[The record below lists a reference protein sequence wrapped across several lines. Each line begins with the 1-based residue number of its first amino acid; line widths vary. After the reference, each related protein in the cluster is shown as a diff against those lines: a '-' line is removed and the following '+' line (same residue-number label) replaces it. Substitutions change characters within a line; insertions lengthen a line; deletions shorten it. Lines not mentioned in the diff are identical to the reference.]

1 MNISVECKS
10 RLEGSKPRAL
20 RREGLIPAALYGHD
34 GANSISL
41 TIPAKQA
48 QMLLREAAVNNT
60 LIDLKVPDI
69 SWKGKALIREVQA
82 HPWKRTLNHVSFFTV
97 SADQQVVIVVPIV
110 VVGQDAATEEGG
122 VVDQIMTELNISCAA
137 DSIPESIEIDVSS
150 FEVGS
155 TMHVGEIVL
164 PPGSEVLD
172 DLERT
177 VISVVVPTV
186 PTATEQTDEAA
197 TEEAGTETE
206 ASAEAGTET
215 EASAEEA
222 SEG

>member
-1 MNISVECKS
+1 MNISAECKS
-10 RLEGSKPRAL
+10 RPEGTKPRAL
-20 RREGLIPAALYGHD
+20 RREGLIPATLYGHD

-41 TIPAKQA
+41 TIPAKEA
-48 QMLLREAAVNNT
+48 QLLLREAAVNNT

-82 HPWKRTLNHVSFFTV
+82 HPWKRTLNHLSFFTV
-97 SADQQVVIVVPIV
+97 SADQQVQIVVPIV

-164 PPGSEVLD
+164 PKGAEVLD
-172 DLERT
+172 DPERT
-177 VISVVVPTV
+177 AISVVLPAM
-186 PTATEQTDEAA
+186 PTATEESDTLEAAPEAEAAEAAGDSATEATGESA
-197 TEEAGTETE
+197 TEE
-206 ASAEAGTET
+206 
-215 EASAEEA
+215 
-222 SEG
+222 